1 MRTAFLA
8 LLLCAAP
15 ALGRE
20 RLETVA
26 RPARWGF
33 GFMLGEPFGLSL
45 KHYTG
50 GMNAWDIYASPAD
63 GPGIRFGGDWLWT
76 LGRAAR
82 ERDFD
87 IDVYVGV
94 GPTIGSFQ
102 GSWCG
107 PGFYG
112 NRCGNGNLYI
122 GGRIPLGV
130 EMLLR
135 RAPFSF
141 GLEVAPGV
149 AFAPEGF
156 LLFDFLL
163 AVRFLF

>member
-1 MRTAFLA
+1 MRTVLLA
-8 LLLCAAP
+8 LLVCAAP
-15 ALGRE
+15 ALARE
-20 RLETVA
+20 RLEPVA

-45 KHYTG
+45 KRYLG
-50 GMNAWDIYASPAD
+50 GVNAFDVYASPAD
-63 GPGIRFGGDWLWT
+63 GPGIRFGGDWLWN
-76 LGRAAR
+76 LGRAEHGR
-82 ERDFD
+82 QFD
-87 IDVYVGV
+87 IDIYAGV

-102 GSWCG
+102 GGWCG

-112 NRCGNGNLYI
+112 SRCGNGNLYI

-135 RAPFSF
+135 EAPFSF
-141 GLEVAPGV
+141 GLEVAPGI
-149 AFAPEGF
+149 AFAPDGF
-156 LLFDFLL
+156 LLFDFLF